1 MWYTTTRDF
10 RTFAPPAVWQNPY
23 PQSRIDTT
31 VIKVGDWYYRFTK
44 NEAGNA
50 ASDVFSEKNTNL
62 RDADIANWTPV
73 APSIGRSTWVANQ
86 GYEGPLVFKAN
97 PGDTACPEQFYF
109 WADRYTNGGG
119 YQLSCS
125 PDIEAPKWT
134 AKTPRFTN
142 TGTVRHGTVTP
153 LYLREWNRIQGIAN
167 PDVATTTDLVLPAG
181 AIKEGDTL
189 KATVRAADG
198 FEVGGQVRFSAPGW
212 SQTVPADGGIAT
224 VTLPGTLRGGEQAIT
239 AEYLGHEYL
248 TASRESESVTVLAT
262 RVSAD
267 GQVGGAVPAT
277 LSLSLGAAVSF
288 GAFTPG
294 VAKDYTAST
303 TATVTSTAGDAALSA
318 STVTLANGGF
328 RLAQPVAIAPA
339 KTAWAGPVSND
350 VFTIAFTQSIG
361 ASEALRTGTYSGTVT
376 LTLSTTTP

>member
-1 MWYTTTRDF
+1 
-10 RTFAPPAVWQNPY
+10 
-23 PQSRIDTT
+23 

-50 ASDVFSEKNTNL
+50 ASDVFSEKNVNL
-62 RDADIANWTPV
+62 RDDNIANWTPV
-73 APSIGRSTWVANQ
+73 APSIGRNTWVANQ

-97 PGDTACPEQFYF
+97 SGDTACPEQFYF

-134 AKTPRFTN
+134 AKTPRFTS

-153 LYLREWNRIQGIAN
+153 LSLRESNRIQGIAN
-167 PDVATTTDLVLPAG
+167 PDVATTTDLVLPA
-181 AIKEGDTL
+181 ATIKEGDTVT
-189 KATVRAADG
+189 ATVRAADG
-198 FEVGGQVRFSAPGW
+198 YEIGGRVRFSAPGW
-212 SQTVPADGGIAT
+212 SQTVAADHGLAT
-224 VTLPGTLRGGEQAIT
+224 VTIPGTLRGGEQALT

-248 TASRESESVTVLAT
+248 TTSQDSRTVTVLAT

-267 GQVGGAVPAT
+267 TRVGGDVPAT
-277 LSLSLGAAVSF
+277 LALALGGAVSF

-303 TATVTSTAGDAALSA
+303 TATMTTTAGDAALSV
-318 STVTLANGGF
+318 STVRLGNGAF
-328 RLAQPVAIAPA
+328 RLAQPVAIVPA
-339 KTAWAGPVSND
+339 KTGWTGPATND

-361 ASEALRTGTYSGTVT
+361 ASEPLRTGAYTGDVT